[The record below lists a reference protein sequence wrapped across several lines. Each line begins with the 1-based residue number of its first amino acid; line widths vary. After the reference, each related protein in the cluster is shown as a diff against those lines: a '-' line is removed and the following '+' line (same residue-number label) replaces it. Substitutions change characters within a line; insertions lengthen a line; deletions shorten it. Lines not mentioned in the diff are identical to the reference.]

1 MNGNQIDGALA
12 ALSRFDSDPRRSERT
27 RALCRSRLQ
36 DRSAA
41 ETAGRM
47 IATTVLEP
55 LAMLG
60 SLAFL
65 MVVVGRAIQI
75 VVLSLR

>member
-1 MNGNQIDGALA
+1 MNRNQIDGALA
-12 ALSRFDSDPRRSERT
+12 ALPRFDSDPRRSERT
-27 RALCRSRLQ
+27 RGVCRSRLQ
-36 DRSAA
+36 DRSEA
-41 ETAGRM
+41 EHAGRM
-47 IATTVLEP
+47 IATNVLEP